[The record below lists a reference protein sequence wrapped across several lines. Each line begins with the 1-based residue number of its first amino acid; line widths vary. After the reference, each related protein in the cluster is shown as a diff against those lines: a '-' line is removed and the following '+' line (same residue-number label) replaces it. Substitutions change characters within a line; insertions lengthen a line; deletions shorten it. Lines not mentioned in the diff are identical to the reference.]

1 MPLKGNKENM
11 MKAFFSS
18 NKLEKSYLKIVVVNQ
33 REVFVQFMLFLDQKI
48 FNKGKIFIMVL
59 QQKMLVD
66 CS

>member
-1 MPLKGNKENM
+1 M